1 MIMVDAEKVEDVAEN
16 ARINL
21 EEDEA
26 EKFAQEFENILEV
39 FDKLDKIDTEDIE
52 PAFHPIDTG
61 SRTREDIKEDTLEKE
76 KVFRNT
82 NNEEDGYF
90 KGPSV

>member
-1 MIMVDAEKVEDVAEN
+1 MVDAEKVEEVAEN

-39 FDKLDKIDTEDIE
+39 FDKLDKIDTDDVE
-52 PAFHPIDTG
+52 PAFHPIDTE
-61 SRTREDIKEDTLEKE
+61 SETREDVKEETLDREE
-76 KVFRNT
+76 VFQNT
-82 NNEEDGYF
+82 DNEEEGYF

>member
-1 MIMVDAEKVEDVAEN
+1 MVSTQKVKDVAEN

-26 EKFAQEFENILEV
+26 KRFAKEFESILEV
-39 FDKLDKIDTEDIE
+39 FDKLDQIDTDDVE

-61 SRTREDIKEDTLEKE
+61 SEARKDIKEESLDKKE
-76 KVFRNT
+76 VFQNT
-82 NNEEDGYF
+82 ENEEDGYF

>member
-1 MIMVDAEKVEDVAEN
+1 MVDAEKVKEVAEN

-39 FDKLDKIDTEDIE
+39 FDKLDKIDTDDVE
-52 PAFHPIDTG
+52 PAFHPIDTE
-61 SRTREDIKEDTLEKE
+61 SETREDVKEETLDREE
-76 KVFRNT
+76 VFQNT
-82 NNEEDGYF
+82 DNEEEGYF

>member
-1 MIMVDAEKVEDVAEN
+1 MVSTQKVKDVAEN

-26 EKFAQEFENILEV
+26 KRFAKEFESILEV
-39 FDKLDKIDTEDIE
+39 FDKLDQIDTDDVE

-61 SRTREDIKEDTLEKE
+61 SEARKDIKEESLDKKRGLPEH
-76 KVFRNT
+76 
-82 NNEEDGYF
+82 
-90 KGPSV
+90 